1 MASSVIRGISIS
13 SVRRRAWQR
22 TATGLL
28 WASPAL
34 LGFLLLYMGPMIA
47 SLGMSFTNWRIVGTF
62 QWIGLQNWI
71 TMFTADPLFYQ
82 SLRVSATYA
91 LISVPLRLVLALGI
105 ALLMNQK
112 HKLIGLFRTI
122 YYLPSVIAGVSVA
135 LLWSWVF
142 HPDFGVINN
151 LLYDFFHIQGP
162 RWLFDPNTALASIII
177 MSLWSV
183 GGSMLIYLGG
193 LQGVPTD
200 LYDAAEVD
208 GAGAFAKFRNV
219 TLPMISPVLFFNV
232 VMGFI
237 NSFQAFTESFVMTG
251 GGPVHS
257 TYFYLLH
264 LYQNAFVFFRMGY
277 AAALSWALFVI
288 ILLLTIFIF
297 RSSSLWVFYEGERN
311 RG

>member
-1 MASSVIRGISIS
+1 MIRAE
-13 SVRRRAWQR
+13 RRRAWR
-22 TATGLL
+22 RSATGLL
-28 WASPAL
+28 WASPAI
-34 LGFLLLYMGPMIA
+34 LGFLLLYLGPMIA
-47 SLGMSFTNWRIVGTF
+47 SLGMSFTNWRIVDTP
-62 QWIGLQNWI
+62 QWVGLENWVN
-71 TMFTADPLFYQ
+71 MFTSDPLFYQ

-91 LISVPLRLVLALGI
+91 LISVPLRLALALGI

-112 HKLIGLFRTI
+112 HKLVGLFRTI

-142 HPDFGVINN
+142 HPEFGVINV
-151 LLYDFFHIQGP
+151 LLYDLFHIQGP

-183 GGSMLIYLGG
+183 GGSMLVYLGG
-193 LQGVPTD
+193 LQGVPSD
-200 LYDAAEVD
+200 LYDAADVD
-208 GAGAFAKFRNV
+208 GAGGFSKFRHV
-219 TLPMISPVLFFNV
+219 TLPMISPVLFFNL

-257 TYFYLLH
+257 TRFFLLH
-264 LYQNAFVFFRMGY
+264 LYQNAFIFFRMGY

-288 ILLLTIFIF
+288 ILALTFFIF
-297 RSSSLWVFYEGERN
+297 RSSSMWVFYEGEGN

>member
-1 MASSVIRGISIS
+1 MANSVIRSIS
-13 SVRRRAWQR
+13 TNSVRRRAWRR

-28 WASPAL
+28 WASPAI
-34 LGFLLLYMGPMIA
+34 LGFLFLYMGPMIA
-47 SLGMSFTNWRIVGTF
+47 SLGMSFTNWRIVDTP

-82 SLRVSATYA
+82 ALRVSATYA
-91 LISVPLRLVLALGI
+91 LISVPLRLILALGI
-105 ALLMNQK
+105 AMLMNQK
-112 HKLIGLFRTI
+112 HKLVGLFRTI

-142 HPDFGVINN
+142 HPDFGVINV
-151 LLYDFFHIQGP
+151 LLYDVFHIQGP

-297 RSSSLWVFYEGERN
+297 RSSSMWVFYEGERN

>member
-1 MASSVIRGISIS
+1 MATSVAQMDLIRAG
-13 SVRRRAWQR
+13 RRRAWRR
-22 TATGLL
+22 TLTGLL
-28 WASPAL
+28 WASPAI
-34 LGFLLLYMGPMIA
+34 LGFSLLFLGPMLA
-47 SLGMSFTNWRIVGTF
+47 SLGMSFTNWKIVDAPK
-62 QWIGLQNWI
+62 WIGLQNWI
-71 TMFTADPLFYQ
+71 EMFTNDPLFYQ

-91 LISVPLRLVLALGI
+91 LISVPLRLVLALCI
-105 ALLMNQK
+105 ALLMNQQ
-112 HKLIGLFRTI
+112 HRLIGIFRTI

-142 HPDFGVINN
+142 HPDFGVINV

-162 RWLFDPNTALASIII
+162 KWLFDPNTALASIII

-193 LQGVPTD
+193 LQGVPSD

-208 GAGAFAKFRNV
+208 GAGPFAKFLNV

-251 GGPVHS
+251 GGPGHA
-257 TYFYLLH
+257 TRFYLLH

-277 AAALSWALFVI
+277 AAALSWALFLI
-288 ILLLTIFIF
+288 ILALTILIF
-297 RSSSLWVFYEGERN
+297 RSSSMWVFYEGEGN
-311 RG
+311 RK